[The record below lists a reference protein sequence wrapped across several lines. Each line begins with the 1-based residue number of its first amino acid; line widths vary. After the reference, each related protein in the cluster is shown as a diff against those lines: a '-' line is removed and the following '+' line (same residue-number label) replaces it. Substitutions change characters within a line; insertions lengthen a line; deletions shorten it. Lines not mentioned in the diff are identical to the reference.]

1 MASLDELLSNTSTK
15 RTRRKAQID
24 LANQDIW
31 LLKSID
37 DYLVKDLSQRRK
49 GVFYPSSLGST
60 CDRYLYNA
68 YYGLIIDD
76 PIDANTKRIFGNG
89 DYLGLRYEK
98 YFEEMGI
105 LLGTEIS
112 LKNDMPPI
120 SGRLDFLIQHP
131 DREKV
136 IIELKSIN
144 QRNFSA
150 LSMAKYE
157 HIIQTQI
164 YLNLYNVDQG
174 IVLYECKNN
183 QQIKA
188 FTVEKDTQ
196 QWEDI
201 ANRCINIMN
210 MTEQPTICTGHRY
223 CPCNK
228 E

>member
-1 MASLDELLSNTSTK
+1 
-15 RTRRKAQID
+15 
-24 LANQDIW
+24 
-31 LLKSID
+31 
-37 DYLVKDLSQRRK
+37 
-49 GVFYPSSLGST
+49 
-60 CDRYLYNA
+60 
-68 YYGLIIDD
+68 
-76 PIDANTKRIFGNG
+76 
-89 DYLGLRYEK
+89 
-98 YFEEMGI
+98 
-105 LLGTEIS
+105 
-112 LKNDMPPI
+112 
-120 SGRLDFLIQHP
+120 
-131 DREKV
+131 
-136 IIELKSIN
+136 
-144 QRNFSA
+144 
-150 LSMAKYE
+150 MAKYE